1 MIQEQLLEKQEV
13 KEYTW
18 RKKKKKEIEQK
29 ERFDKT
35 KRRFDTVS
43 ILVEEMKKKKG
54 IKMVYE
60 HQLRY
65 IRT

>member
-1 MIQEQLLEKQEV
+1 MEE
-13 KEYTW
+13 
-18 RKKKKKEIEQK
+18 KKKKEIEQK

>member
-18 RKKKKKEIEQK
+18 RKKNKKEIEQK
-29 ERFDKT
+29 ERFDK
-35 KRRFDTVS
+35 VS
-43 ILVEEMKKKKG
+43 NLVEEMMKKKG

-60 HQLRY
+60 YQLRY
-65 IRT
+65 IRN